1 MEQLTPTQR
10 PSSCLV
16 LLLTVSFLAAV
27 CSPNVKALPE
37 PRVHASIAPG
47 SIQQGTEVVAALVT
61 AQKANLRRSPS
72 ISATV
77 AMVLNKGT
85 LLTVLEPSPVGPW
98 YQVRDSKT
106 DTEGWIH
113 GNAIALLQ
121 TIGTAATPRDGRT
134 EQGVSTAASATPTP
148 AQRPRATSP
157 ISSGRSYVNVDGIRV
172 RSPVFT
178 GGKPDG
184 ATARCRDGSY
194 SFSQHRSGTC
204 SHHGGVAE
212 WF

>member
-16 LLLTVSFLAAV
+16 LLLTVSFLAAA

-72 ISATV
+72 ISAAV

-134 EQGVSTAASATPTP
+134 EQAEDTERGQDARASELRITMVNTECDQVRADQAIGREAADSEA
-148 AQRPRATSP
+148 
-157 ISSGRSYVNVDGIRV
+157 
-172 RSPVFT
+172 
-178 GGKPDG
+178 GG
-184 ATARCRDGSY
+184 
-194 SFSQHRSGTC
+194 Q
-204 SHHGGVAE
+204 
-212 WF
+212 

>member
-1 MEQLTPTQR
+1 VKQRTPTQL
-10 PSSCLV
+10 PSSCLI
-16 LLLTVSFLAAV
+16 LLLTLCFLAAAF
-27 CSPNVKALPE
+27 SPNVKALPQ
-37 PRVHASIAPG
+37 PRLNARIAPG
-47 SIQQGTEVVAALVT
+47 SIPQRTEVVAALVT
-61 AQKANLRRSPS
+61 TQKANLRRSPS
-72 ISATV
+72 ISAAV

-106 DTEGWIH
+106 DTEGWVH
-113 GNAIALLQ
+113 GNAIVLLQ
-121 TIGTAATPRDGRT
+121 TIGTATTPRDGRT
-134 EQGVSTAASATPTP
+134 EHGLSTPASATPTP
-148 AQRPRATSP
+148 AQRPRVTSP
-157 ISSGRSYVNVDGIRV
+157 LPSSRSYVNVDGIRV

-178 GGKPDG
+178 ETKPDG